1 MRINV
6 GTRNQLKVAAA
17 RAAFAAVFP
26 ESKIEAHRI
35 AVASTVPSQPFDEQV
50 VGGAM
55 ARARAA
61 LLDADYGVG
70 IEAGLVSFPGC
81 KHPLSVQFCAI
92 VDREGE
98 MSVGHGPGY
107 ALHER
112 VLARLKAGST
122 LNREMSDISGIDEIK
137 EKMGT
142 IGYLSSGLVDRF
154 TITREAVVM
163 ALIPRLDRWA

>member
-1 MRINV
+1 MRINI

-17 RAAFAAVFP
+17 RAAFTAVFP
-26 ESKIEAHRI
+26 NIEIEARGI
-35 AVASTVPSQPFDEQV
+35 AVESTVPPQPFDEQV
-50 VGGAM
+50 VDGAM

-61 LLDADYGVG
+61 LVDTDYGVG

-107 ALHER
+107 ALPER
-112 VLARLKAGST
+112 VLASLEAGST

-137 EKMGT
+137 EKVGA

-154 TITREAVVM
+154 TITREAVLM